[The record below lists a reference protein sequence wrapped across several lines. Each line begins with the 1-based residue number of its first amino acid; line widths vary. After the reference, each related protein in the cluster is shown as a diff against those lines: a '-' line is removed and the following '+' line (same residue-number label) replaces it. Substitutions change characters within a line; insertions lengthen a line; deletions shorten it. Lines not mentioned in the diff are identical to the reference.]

1 MKVFLFIWQLP
12 QNFLGEL
19 VVFLTGAVKKDDF
32 YICHSSW
39 FTGVS
44 LGNYI
49 VIGSIP
55 YVNFSIDKNLI
66 NHEKGHQKQSLILGW
81 LYLFVIGIPSFIGNI
96 IDRYFHNDWNYKE
109 RNFWYYNQ
117 PWEKWADKLGKVE
130 RKY

>member
-12 QNFLGEL
+12 QNFLGKL
-19 VVFLTGAVKKDDF
+19 IVFLTRAIKRGDF
-32 YICHSSW
+32 YICSSPW

-49 VIGSIP
+49 IIGSVP

-81 LYLFVIGIPSFIGNI
+81 LYLFVVGIPSFIGNI
-96 IDRYFHNDWNYKE
+96 IDRYFHNEWDDKE
-109 RNFWYYNQ
+109 RDKWYYNQ
-117 PWEKWADKLGKVE
+117 PWERWADKLGKVE
-130 RKY
+130 REY